1 MEYLDVVN
9 EDGLP
14 TGEIVSGNMRI
25 GKASC
30 TGRHMSG

>member
-14 TGEIVSGNMRI
+14 TGEIVSREYAHREGI
-25 GKASC
+25 L
-30 TGRHMSG
+30 